1 MTRRL
6 LPWILVALAAGALCQ
21 SCRRGGTP
29 HFNDE
34 ALFYSAILVPAD
46 GKMIPADPAAL
57 GQALAGAAWPD
68 PAWSQAAQNAK
79 PLLAAGELKIQMASP
94 KDFPIPE
101 VQYLNGFGYGM
112 TEDDMVRCAASTR
125 AYQIILTVPPAEAAR
140 AYPAFQAL
148 TLAAAQAM
156 KGYVFDVAAKM
167 AFTPAEYGRTLFNP
181 SDWDLSRHVL
191 VQRYPYQP
199 GRFRVVT
206 LGMAKFACPE
216 VEIRDFPSKDGL
228 LFQHLAAAAAT
239 RLVAL
244 RLQAGGP
251 GDFPATLA
259 LDPAAIKNS
268 PGRPG
273 KEPAAATA
281 VRVRFE
287 GGEGAE
293 GDPQDNIVRLAPPE
307 DFPGDLAKW
316 ATALS
321 EKVLGFGLQVD
332 YMSAGGIPGAK
343 IQAARAGLPGVRKRF
358 LAPRPAAEE
367 YYVKFACSVEGAG
380 VEYLW
385 LKVSGWDDQGVT
397 GTLLTEPALAKQFT
411 AGQPLRVA
419 DPEVV
424 DWMIRGAGGQIEGRL
439 TE

>member
-1 MTRRL
+1 MTRKL

-29 HFNDE
+29 RFNDE

-46 GKMIPADPAAL
+46 STAIPADAAAL
-57 GQALAGAAWPD
+57 EQALSGAAWPD
-68 PAWSQAAQNAK
+68 PSWSVAAHAAK
-79 PLLAAGELKIQMASP
+79 PLLSSKDLKVQMGTS
-94 KDFPIPE
+94 KEFSIPE
-101 VQYLNGFGYGM
+101 VQYLTGFGYGM

-125 AYQIILTVPPAEAAR
+125 AYQIILTVPAGEAAR

-156 KGYVFDVAAKM
+156 NGYVFDVTAKT

-181 SDWDLSRHVL
+181 SDWDLSHHVL

-199 GRFRVVT
+199 GRYRVVT
-206 LGMAKFACPE
+206 LGMAKFACPDVE
-216 VEIRDFPSKDGL
+216 VRDFPAKDGL
-228 LFQHLAAAAAT
+228 LFQHLVAAAST
-239 RLVAL
+239 RLVSL
-244 RLQAGGP
+244 RLRGGGAGT
-251 GDFPATLA
+251 FPTALA

-273 KEPAAATA
+273 KEPPAAAA
-281 VRVRFE
+281 VRVRLE
-287 GGEGAE
+287 AGETAE

-307 DFPGDLAKW
+307 DFSGDMAKW

-321 EKVLGFGLQVD
+321 EQVLGFGLQVD
-332 YMSAGGIPGAK
+332 YMSAGGIPAAK
-343 IQAARAGLPGVRKRF
+343 IQQARAGLADVRNRF
-358 LAPRPAAEE
+358 LAPHPAAEE
-367 YYVKFACSVEGAG
+367 FYVKFACTVEGAG

-385 LKVSGWDDQGVT
+385 LKVAGWDGNGVA

-419 DPEVV
+419 EADVV
-424 DWMIRGAGGQIEGRL
+424 DWMIRDAGGKIEGRL

>member
-6 LPWILVALAAGALCQ
+6 LPWILVALAAGVLCQ

-29 HFNDE
+29 RFNEE
-34 ALFYSAILVPAD
+34 ALFYSAVLIPAD
-46 GKMIPADPAAL
+46 GRAIPADAAAL
-57 GQALAGAAWPD
+57 GQALSGAAWPD
-68 PAWSQAAQNAK
+68 PAWSKAAQAAQ
-79 PLLAAGELKIQMASP
+79 PLLASRELKVQMASP

-101 VQYLNGFGYGM
+101 VQYLTGFGYGM
-112 TEDDMVRCAASTR
+112 TEEDMVRCAASTR
-125 AYQIILTVPPAEAAR
+125 VYQIILTLPPAEAVR
-140 AYPAFQAL
+140 TYPAFQAL

-156 KGYVFDVAAKM
+156 KGYVFDVSAKM

-216 VEIRDFPSKDGL
+216 VEVRDFPAKDGL

-239 RLVAL
+239 RLVSL
-244 RLQAGGP
+244 RLRGEP
-251 GDFPATLA
+251 GAFPEALS
-259 LDPAAIKNS
+259 LDPAAIKNA

-273 KEPAAATA
+273 KEPASGAASVQ
-281 VRVRFE
+281 VRLE
-287 GGEGAE
+287 AGETAE

-307 DFPGDLAKW
+307 GFSGGLPEW
-316 ATALS
+316 SSALS

-332 YMSAGGIPGAK
+332 YMAAGGIPAAK
-343 IQAARAGLPGVRKRF
+343 IQAARAGLPGVRERF
-358 LAPRPAAEE
+358 LAPHPAGEE
-367 YYVKFACSVEGAG
+367 YYVKFACTVEGAG

-385 LKVSGWDDQGVT
+385 LKVAGWDGDGVA

-419 DPEVV
+419 GPEVV
-424 DWMIRGAGGQIEGRL
+424 DWMIRGAGGKIEGRL